1 MDTGQKRIAVFRF
14 HNTSLPKKRADK
26 QGGIN
31 MKKSRLLCLLLALV
45 LMLSQSASALAY
57 ATGTWPSGF
66 EAAGCTAQ
74 DALIRNEG
82 KHWYN
87 CTEYVDPWC
96 ESVGY
101 AVFTCV
107 YCGDTRTEYYPPVG
121 HLWGDEWYMTQ
132 EPSCGVP
139 GSESRYCYRCQKE
152 ETRSTPALQHDWSEW
167 DENEYPTCT
176 EPGEEI
182 RFCNNCWQEETRPI
196 PALGHDWGDWQTL
209 NDASCG
215 VEGTEIRFCRR
226 CQMEQT
232 RATAALSHDWGSWET
247 EQAATCT
254 LSGMEFRYCRN
265 CWAEEFRDTPPLGH
279 NWMDWQTIKAPT
291 CTESGVQARYCARC
305 QLEQTR
311 ETDPLNHNWGP
322 WKEESPGTCVE
333 RRMEVRACVNCGK
346 EEYRYAGYGD
356 HNWGEWETVKEPTAT
371 EAGLEKRV
379 CKYSADHVE
388 EREIPP
394 TGQPDPSTGTP
405 VWSDEKISLTVQKV
419 WNDGNDADGLRPDTL
434 RVALTRGGDVIG
446 NAVLSAENGWQCEI
460 GEVARYDET
469 GREIEYVWVELDETE
484 GYEASFA
491 AQGNVTI
498 ITNSRVPEEQ
508 QGKAELTISLEVR
521 EGNSPYAPKTE
532 FKDGEDFW
540 VYGSV
545 TNTGEV
551 DVELYDCDLSTT
563 DGWSLQGSHSGVR
576 YLLKPGET
584 VDHWGGFWFV
594 SHSET
599 AYISNVTPGT
609 ETETLAGT
617 IGFSVTVPGYKPGT
631 DEVICTASASTE
643 FGVLKDSEK
652 EQDHG
657 LSVVV
662 TWDEGAG
669 EGKRYEGAVIPL
681 YFTCTNIGSVPVRTS
696 LYDSGDTELQPGES
710 VNYSYDWSVTAKE
723 ADEGVVHTATSR
735 AGGNKWDWGYDY
747 QDAEGYWHEDST
759 LSNEVTIPLTYPDGV
774 EPEPDKP
781 ELTLTYLYDDPAK
794 DVYDPEDSVFAYYS
808 LVNTGNVPLHVVAHF
823 TSEGV
828 RDYDTEKGI
837 FDPGKTYGKGWG
849 WWTIRKGI
857 TPGTETEDLLG
868 TVTIHYYFKGLD
880 PDTGEELCRTQTV
893 SRTWKVAKPPEGP
906 IPWPI
911 PEESDITVEL
921 TEYTTPADPNGYQLG
936 EWWNTTLTRTNTGN
950 VDIPEY
956 HVYDPYDE
964 WEMTCEGL
972 KVGETYSWPG
982 AWSSGIITQED
993 VDRGYIYLPPVQI
1006 TWIDPDSG
1014 NEKIAYSN
1022 DLTLMVIGK
1031 TGLVVTKGIGKLP
1044 ANGAYFTE
1052 GETIDYVITV
1062 TNTSEEPVKNV
1073 TVTDQGETLGT
1084 FDQIAPG
1091 ETVACNYS
1099 YTVTDYDA
1107 WVGSVTNIA
1116 EATGTDFRDAEHTW
1130 PSNPVSVPTK
1140 DGSPVP
1146 LPPPYTPG
1154 DPDPDDPGKGK
1165 DPSPGD
1171 PKPNPGDP
1179 ETPEHPGT
1187 PGGGEDPNGPI
1198 HGYNVAATLYK
1209 TTTHMPKNLE
1219 YYELGET
1226 VDYIIE
1232 LTNTGETALE
1242 NIVVYDSLAGFA
1254 PIDGAASLAPG
1265 ETKMFT
1271 FAHVVTQEDI
1281 GAGYVVNSAI
1291 VTYTFGGGIS
1301 GTPVNSN
1308 PVYVIA
1314 GKDGKIPDPGKTGD
1328 PDGNTPG
1335 GTPGGTDGLIPPVH
1349 FDPDKL
1355 HGDPGGTLGGE
1366 GPVSCEL
1373 QLNALGD
1380 SGANYTLH
1388 ACAEHTAAAAEAEA
1402 AILAGDFKQ
1411 AGDVWRREIEALYE
1425 KLYDAGDSEGKAA
1438 VMSDRAAF
1446 DAYVAAFQALY
1457 GDEAAADLLR
1467 LRCAELCCMVKT
1479 ASKPLPS
1486 SILGSYAH
1494 LMNAPAEKCGREI
1507 GALNGSDAVMTE
1519 RYDAAH
1525 GADMAEVIRLAQSAK
1540 YGPAQENAFSQA
1552 QRRWQMALDGVVNL
1566 QYKAADKETRKLI
1579 AAARVALDNVYAAR
1593 KPLLDFLYPG
1603 APETVAEA
1611 LSGLYK
1617 DALIDA
1623 CGNK

>member
-1 MDTGQKRIAVFRF
+1 MKHNGKRLAAV
-14 HNTSLPKKRADK
+14 
-26 QGGIN
+26 
-31 MKKSRLLCLLLALV
+31 LLALA
-45 LMLSQSASALAY
+45 LILSQSASALAY
-57 ATGTWPSGF
+57 IAGTWPSGY
-66 EAAGCTAQ
+66 ESAGCSSE
-74 DALIRNEG
+74 DARIRNGG
-82 KHWYN
+82 KHFYN
-87 CTEYVDPWC
+87 CTEYVEPGC
-96 ESVGY
+96 TSSGY

-107 YCGDTRTEYYPPVG
+107 YCGDQQTRYYPPTG
-121 HLWGDEWYMTQ
+121 
-132 EPSCGVP
+132 
-139 GSESRYCYRCQKE
+139 
-152 ETRSTPALQHDWSEW
+152 HDWCEW
-167 DENEYPTCT
+167 DENGYPTCT
-176 EPGEEI
+176 EPGEMI
-182 RFCNNCWQEETRPI
+182 RFCNKCWQEETKPV

-209 NDASCG
+209 DEASCG
-215 VEGTEIRFCRR
+215 VAGSEIRFCNR
-226 CQMEQT
+226 CEMEQT
-232 RATAALSHDWGSWET
+232 RATAALSHDWGPWQT
-247 EQAATCT
+247 EQEPTCI
-254 LSGMEFRYCRN
+254 LSGLEFRYCRN

-311 ETDPLNHNWGP
+311 ETDPLNHSWGP

-333 RRMEVRACVNCGK
+333 RRMEVRACVNCGL

-379 CKYSADHVE
+379 CKYSADHTE

-394 TGQPDPSTGTP
+394 TGGGSATEPDPVPAPAPQPNPDPNGGEP
-405 VWSDEKISLTVQKV
+405 ADEGK
-419 WNDGNDADGLRPDTL
+419 A
-434 RVALTRGGDVIG
+434 AL
-446 NAVLSAENGWQCEI
+446 L
-460 GEVARYDET
+460 
-469 GREIEYVWVELDETE
+469 
-484 GYEASFA
+484 
-491 AQGNVTI
+491 VTI
-498 ITNSRVPEEQ
+498 TDASNPLKPVYDLGDITSFEITITNV
-508 QGKAELTISLEVR
+508 
-521 EGNSPYAPKTE
+521 
-532 FKDGEDFW
+532 
-540 VYGSV
+540 
-545 TNTGEV
+545 GEV
-551 DVELYDCDLSTT
+551 DLELFDWHIEFSSGHTSSG
-563 DGWSLQGSHSGVR
+563 DGGKR
-576 YLLKPGET
+576 TLLKPGEST
-584 VDHWGGFWFV
+584 NIIGNNYLNGGRKLTPDLLAPG
-594 SHSET
+594 SET
-599 AYISNVTPGT
+599 
-609 ETETLAGT
+609 EELAGVYWMIQT
-617 IGFSVTVPGYKPGT
+617 FPGYKPGT
-631 DEVICTASASTE
+631 DEVLCEGTGSIEYLVGKGEAETP
-643 FGVLKDSEK
+643 
-652 EQDHG
+652 HG
-657 LSVVV
+657 MSVVV

-681 YFTCTNIGSVPVRTS
+681 YFTCTNIGSVPVRTH

-747 QDAEGYWHEDST
+747 QDGEGYWDLDST
-759 LSNEVTIPLTYPDGV
+759 LSNEVTIPLTYPDG
-774 EPEPDKP
+774 EGPEEKRP

-794 DVYDPEDSVFAYYS
+794 DVYDPEDEAWAYCS
-808 LVNTGNVPLHVVAHF
+808 LVNTGNVPLDVVRHF
-823 TSEGV
+823 TSDGV
-828 RDYDTEKGI
+828 TDYDWDYWV
-837 FDPGKTYGKGWG
+837 FDPGKSYTSGYG
-849 WWTIRKGI
+849 WWTIQDGI

-868 TVTIHYYFKGLD
+868 TVTIHFYFKGLD
-880 PDTGEELCRTQTV
+880 PDTGEELCRTQTI

-921 TEYTTPADPNGYQLG
+921 TEYTSSADPNGYQLG
-936 EWWNTTLTRTNTGN
+936 EYWSTTLSRTNTGN

-964 WEMTCEGL
+964 WEGTFEGL
-972 KVGETYSWPG
+972 KVGETYSCPG
-982 AWSSGIITQED
+982 CWSSGIITQED

-1006 TWIDPDSG
+1006 TWIDPDSS

-1165 DPSPGD
+1165 DPGPGD

-1187 PGGGEDPNGPI
+1187 PGGGEDPKGPI
-1198 HGYNVAATLYK
+1198 HGYKVAATLYK
-1209 TTTHMPKNLE
+1209 TTSHGPKNWE
-1219 YYELGET
+1219 YYELNET
-1226 VDYIIE
+1226 VDYLIT
-1232 LTNTGETALE
+1232 LTNTGETALD
-1242 NIVVYDSLAGFA
+1242 NIIVYDSLAGFT
-1254 PIDGAASLAPG
+1254 PIATAASLAPG
-1265 ETKMFT
+1265 DSVT
-1271 FAHVVTQEDI
+1271 FPYSYTVTQADI
-1281 GAGYVVNSAI
+1281 DDYGYVKNSAL
-1291 VTYTFGGGIS
+1291 VTYTFGGGIT

-1314 GKDGKIPDPGKTGD
+1314 GKDGKIPGP
-1328 PDGNTPG
+1328 
-1335 GTPGGTDGLIPPVH
+1335 GTPGGPDGGNTDGTPVTPGLIPPVH

-1355 HGDPGGTLGGE
+1355 HGTPGAGE

-1373 QLNALGD
+1373 QLTALGD
-1380 SGANYTLH
+1380 NGANYTLH
-1388 ACAEHTAAAAEAEA
+1388 ACAAHTGAARNAEA
-1402 AILAGDFKQ
+1402 AALTGDYGK
-1411 AGDVWRREIEALYE
+1411 ACDIWSAEIETLYE
-1425 KLYDAGDSEGKAA
+1425 TLYEAGDSEGKAA

-1446 DAYVAAFQALY
+1446 NAYASAFRALM

-1467 LRCAELCCMVKT
+1467 LYCAELCCVSKT
-1479 ASKPLPS
+1479 APERLPS
-1486 SILGSYAH
+1486 SLLNDCAH
-1494 LMNAPAEKCGREI
+1494 LMAQAAEKCEREFS
-1507 GALNGSDAVMTE
+1507 ALSGSDADVTE
-1519 RYDAAH
+1519 RYDADH
-1525 GADMAEVIRLAQSAK
+1525 AEAFQEAVRLAQAAK
-1540 YGPAQENAFSQA
+1540 YGPAQENAFRQIL
-1552 QRRWQMALDGVVNL
+1552 RRWQMALDGMVNI

-1579 AAARVALDNVYAAR
+1579 ASARTALDGLYTAR
-1593 KPLLDFLYPG
+1593 AELMALLYEG
-1603 APETVAEA
+1603 APEVAAEA
-1611 LSGLYK
+1611 LSDLYRN
-1617 DALIDA
+1617 ALMDF
-1623 CGNK
+1623 CGR

>member
-1 MDTGQKRIAVFRF
+1 MKHNGKRLAALF
-14 HNTSLPKKRADK
+14 
-26 QGGIN
+26 
-31 MKKSRLLCLLLALV
+31 LALA
-45 LMLSQSASALAY
+45 LILSQSASALAY
-57 ATGTWPSGF
+57 ATGTWPGGF

-87 CTEYVDPWC
+87 CGEYVEPGC
-96 ESVGY
+96 ASSGY
-101 AVFTCV
+101 AVYTCV
-107 YCGDTRTEYYPPVG
+107 YCGDQQTRYYPPTG
-121 HLWGDEWYMTQ
+121 
-132 EPSCGVP
+132 
-139 GSESRYCYRCQKE
+139 
-152 ETRSTPALQHDWSEW
+152 HDWCDW

-176 EPGEEI
+176 EPGEMI
-182 RFCNNCWQEETRPI
+182 RFCNRCWQEETQPI

-232 RATAALSHDWGSWET
+232 RATAALNHDWGPWQT
-247 EQAATCT
+247 EQEPTCT

-311 ETDPLNHNWGP
+311 ETDPLNHYWGP

-333 RRMEVRACVNCGK
+333 RRMEVRACVNCGL

-379 CKYSADHVE
+379 CKYSADHTE

-394 TGQPDPSTGTP
+394 TGQPDPGTVTP
-405 VWSDEKISLTVQKV
+405 VRSDEKISLTVQKV
-419 WNDGNDADGLRPDTL
+419 WDDDNNADGLRPDTL
-434 RVALTRGGDVIG
+434 RVALTRDGDVIG

-469 GREIEYVWVELDETE
+469 GREIEYTWVELDEVE
-484 GYEASFA
+484 GYKASFA

-508 QGKAELTISLEVR
+508 QGKAELNIFLEVQDR
-521 EGNSPYAPKTE
+521 DTGAPKSE
-532 FKDGEDFW
+532 FKDGENYDI
-540 VYGSV
+540 YGSV

-551 DVELYDCDLSTT
+551 DVELYDSDESTT
-563 DGWSLQGSHSGVR
+563 DGWSFQGSTPGSR

-584 VDHWGGFWFV
+584 VESWNGCWFLGV
-594 SHSET
+594 VGT
-599 AYISNVTPGT
+599 AYITKVTPGT

-617 IGFSVTVPGYKPGT
+617 IGYSVTVPGYKPGA
-631 DEVICTASASTE
+631 DEVICTASASASL
-643 FGVLKDSEK
+643 GVLKDGDA
-652 EQDHG
+652 EQDHD

-662 TWDEGAG
+662 TWDEGIG

-681 YFTCTNIGSVPVRTS
+681 YFTCTNIGSVPVRTN
-696 LYDSGDTELQPGES
+696 LYDSVVTELQPGES

-735 AGGNKWDWGYDY
+735 AGGNKWKWGYEY
-747 QDAEGYWHEDST
+747 QDAEGNWHEDST
-759 LSNEVTIPLTYPDGV
+759 YSNEVNIPLTYPDG
-774 EPEPDKP
+774 EGPEEKKP

-794 DVYDPEDSVFAYYS
+794 DVYEPEDSVFAMFS
-808 LVNTGNVPLHVVAHF
+808 LVNTGNVPLKLVAHF
-823 TSEGV
+823 TSDGV
-828 RDYDTEKGI
+828 RDYDMDKGAL
-837 FDPGKTYGKGWG
+837 DPGESTGNGWG
-849 WWTIRKGI
+849 WWTIQDGI

-868 TVTIHYYFKGLD
+868 TVTIHYYYKGLD

-893 SRTWKVAKPPEGP
+893 SRTWKVGKPAEGP
-906 IPWPI
+906 TPWQI

-936 EWWNTTLTRTNTGN
+936 EFWTTTFTYTNTGN
-950 VDIPEY
+950 VDIPEFTIF
-956 HVYDPYDE
+956 DPYDG
-964 WEMTCEGL
+964 WTRTGYEGIS
-972 KVGETYSWPG
+972 VGESKGSHPG
-982 AWSSGIITQED
+982 KWTFGTITQED
-993 VDRGYIYLPPVQI
+993 VERGYIYLPPVQV
-1006 TWIDPDSG
+1006 TWTDPDSG
-1014 NEKIAYSN
+1014 NEMIAHSN
-1022 DLTLMVIGK
+1022 DLTLMVISK
-1031 TGLVVTKGIGKLP
+1031 TGLVVTKSLSSQP
-1044 ANGAYFTE
+1044 ANGQYFTE
-1052 GETIDYVITV
+1052 GETIDYVISV
-1062 TNTSEEPVKNV
+1062 TNTSKEPVKNV
-1073 TVTDQGETLGT
+1073 TVTDQGEILGT
-1084 FDQIAPG
+1084 LEQIGPG
-1091 ETVACNYS
+1091 ETVTCNYS
-1099 YTVTDYDA
+1099 YIVTDYDVL
-1107 WVGSVTNIA
+1107 VGYVSNTA
-1116 EATGTDFRDAEHTW
+1116 EATGTDSRGAEHTW
-1130 PSNPVSVPTK
+1130 PSNTVSVPTSAT
-1140 DGSPVP
+1140 SPVP

-1165 DPSPGD
+1165 DPGPGD

-1254 PIDGAASLAPG
+1254 PIDSAASLAPG

-1281 GAGYVVNSAI
+1281 DAGYVVNSAL
-1291 VTYTFGGGIS
+1291 VAYTFGGGIS

-1314 GKDGKIPDPGKTGD
+1314 GKDGKIPDPGKPGGGGTPGKTGD
-1328 PDGNTPG
+1328 PDGN
-1335 GTPGGTDGLIPPVH
+1335 TPGGTDGLIPPVH

-1355 HGDPGGTLGGE
+1355 HGTPGAGE

-1380 SGANYTLH
+1380 TGANYTLH
-1388 ACAEHTAAAAEAEA
+1388 ACAAHTGAAQNAEA
-1402 AILAGDFKQ
+1402 AALTGDYGK
-1411 AGDVWRREIEALYE
+1411 ACDIWSAEIETMYETLYE
-1425 KLYDAGDSEGKAA
+1425 AGDSEGKAA

-1446 DAYVAAFQALY
+1446 NAYASAFRALM
-1457 GDEAAADLLR
+1457 GDEAAAEMLR
-1467 LRCAELCCMVKT
+1467 LYCAELCCVSKT
-1479 ASKPLPS
+1479 APERMP
-1486 SILGSYAH
+1486 GSLLNDCAH
-1494 LMNAPAEKCGREI
+1494 LMAPAAEKCEREFS
-1507 GALNGSDAVMTE
+1507 ALNGSDADVTE

-1525 GADMAEVIRLAQSAK
+1525 AEVFQEAVRLAQAAK
-1540 YGPAQENAFSQA
+1540 YGPAQENAFRQIL
-1552 QRRWQMALDGVVNL
+1552 RRWQMALDGMVNI

-1579 AAARVALDNVYAAR
+1579 ASARTALDGLYTAR
-1593 KPLLDFLYPG
+1593 AELMALLYEG
-1603 APETVAEA
+1603 APEAAAEA
-1611 LSGLYK
+1611 LSDLYRN
-1617 DALIDA
+1617 ALMDF
-1623 CGNK
+1623 CGR